1 MPWGSMEFVK
11 LFNRFGMVSSL
22 DTNNQIATCIVKK
35 RTTEG
40 IKHSIQFSM
49 LTVVSV
55 DNVDILQ
62 TNAVVLA

>member
-11 LFNRFGMVSSL
+11 FFNRFGMVSSL
-22 DTNNQIATCIVKK
+22 DTNNRIATCIVQK
-35 RTTEG
+35 RTNEG

-62 TNAVVLA
+62 SNAVVLA